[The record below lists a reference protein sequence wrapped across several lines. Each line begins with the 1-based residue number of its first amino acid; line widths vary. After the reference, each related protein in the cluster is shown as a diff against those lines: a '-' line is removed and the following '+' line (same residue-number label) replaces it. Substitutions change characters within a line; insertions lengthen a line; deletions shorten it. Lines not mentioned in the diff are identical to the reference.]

1 MLRSFLIVVGSVSG
15 VALLGIALFG
25 EPASTVHG
33 VQQAV
38 SGETETAAPIDP
50 RQADDAAIRA
60 RIADLRL
67 EVATLTKSV
76 ATLQDQAAQESS
88 NLDALRQKRQAAQ
101 QSLER
106 VETEQAHTTQFAA
119 DEAAQQAAAQKT
131 QAEQEA
137 ARQEA
142 ARKAAAE
149 QKAAQVAAAQKAQ
162 AEQEAARQEAARKAA
177 AEQKVAQVAAAQ
189 KAAEER
195 AAAEQAAAQKA
206 AEQAAAQ
213 QAAAEAQAQQSA
225 AQRQKAEEEV
235 ARRAAVEAAQAQQL
249 AAQRQKAEQEAA
261 QKIAA
266 DRAAAE
272 KVAAEKAAQLAA
284 SRKATQLLEIE
295 HAAAHQKPSTSPAAD
310 TQYASRNSPP
320 SQVTAGSAAFPAG
333 SAAIIARALPPPP
346 SNGRPTGATQDNRDL
361 GEAQTVLNRLR
372 HQASASSRGPET
384 ATAVS
389 ADAPPDPASIEA
401 QQRLQRIRVRLEQAN
416 GALSAGQY
424 EDAQRLLQQVQLQL
438 VFQPPGADQYDAGRT
453 SRAAG
458 DVARALGALGNRDPS
473 GALRAIHQAS
483 ESLGGSTPRMADADG
498 RPMPFAFSPR

>member
-149 QKAAQVAAAQKAQ
+149 QKAAQVAAAQ
-162 AEQEAARQEAARKAA
+162 
-177 AEQKVAQVAAAQ
+177 Q

-261 QKIAA
+261 QKMAA

>member
-149 QKAAQVAAAQKAQ
+149 QK
-162 AEQEAARQEAARKAA
+162 
-177 AEQKVAQVAAAQ
+177 VAQVAAAQ

-272 KVAAEKAAQLAA
+272 KVSAEKAAQLAA

>member
-1 MLRSFLIVVGSVSG
+1 LIVVGSVSG

-149 QKAAQVAAAQKAQ
+149 QKA
-162 AEQEAARQEAARKAA
+162 
-177 AEQKVAQVAAAQ
+177 AQVAAAQ

-458 DVARALGALGNRDPS
+458 DVARALGALGN
-473 GALRAIHQAS
+473 
-483 ESLGGSTPRMADADG
+483 
-498 RPMPFAFSPR
+498 